1 MKFKSMF
8 AVTVVPLFFALGV
21 YLEEAGGWVIGHSDR
36 SVFYSVRGENPVSSL
51 GFIKRAGNCER
62 DELRL
67 VLAASQKVSQ
77 SVVGE
82 DVFLEV
88 NLEDREP
95 YLVEATVE
103 EVRLLEG
110 EGATVTF
117 SGWTFHLELF
127 DTLEIGKELVISWKD
142 GGDGKQEGTSVV
154 AGRFETYGFDGVR
167 DASKHLC
174 SIFV

>member
-103 EVRLLEG
+103 EVRLLEDG
-110 EGATVTF
+110 LTSVTF
-117 SGWTFHLELF
+117 SGQTFYLELF
-127 DTLEIGKELVISWKD
+127 DTLESGGELAVSWRR
-142 GGDGKQEGTSVV
+142 GGAKGQETLGAGYFGV
-154 AGRFETYGFDGVR
+154 AGFRGGRAAAEEICFQV
-167 DASKHLC
+167 
-174 SIFV
+174 V